1 MKLFLSVD
9 MEGISGIVDNTYINP
24 DAGVNYQRG
33 RQFMTDDANA
43 VIEAA
48 FEAGATEIL
57 VADSHNT
64 MNNILWESLHP
75 KAKLLAGSP
84 RNYSMVHG
92 LDDTFDAALFIGYHT
107 RQGVP
112 GVLSHTMSGVIRN
125 LYINGRVV
133 GEFGFNAAYAGVYQ
147 VPVIMVSGDD
157 LVAEEAKEL
166 IPGIATAV
174 VKKAISRTAAI
185 CLSREEATAELKKQT
200 KLALGNIKQIAPFQ
214 TAVPMEMALQFCH
227 AGQAEMAA
235 IVPGSRYETETGT
248 VYYTAHD
255 QHDLY
260 TTMRAM
266 LNLAAGA
273 EFF

>member
-1 MKLFLSVD
+1 MKVFLSVD
-9 MEGISGIVDNTYINP
+9 MEGISGIVDNTYTNP

-33 RQFMTDDANA
+33 RKFMTDDANA

-48 FEAGATEIL
+48 LEAGATEIV

-75 KAKLLAGSP
+75 KGKLLAGSP
-84 RNYSMVHG
+84 RNSSMMQE
-92 LDDTFDAALFIGYHT
+92 LDESFDAALFVGYHT

-125 LYINGRVV
+125 LYINGSVV
-133 GEFGFNAAYAGVYQ
+133 GEFGFNAYYAGWFN
-147 VPVIMVSGDD
+147 VPVVMVSGDD
-157 LVAEEAKEL
+157 LIAEEAQDL
-166 IPGIATAV
+166 IPGIPTAV
-174 VKKAISRTAAI
+174 VKRAVSRTAAL
-185 CLSREEATAELKKQT
+185 CLSREEATARLKQQT
-200 KLALGNIKQIAPFQ
+200 KLALSKIGQIAPL
-214 TAVPMEMALQFCH
+214 TTTVPMEMAIQFSH

-235 IVPGSRYETETGT
+235 IVPGSRYETETST
-248 VYYTAHD
+248 LYYTAQD
-255 QHDLY
+255 PHDLY
-260 TTMRAM
+260 KTMRAM

>member
-1 MKLFLSVD
+1 MKVFLSVD

-48 FEAGATEIL
+48 IEAGATEIL

-75 KAKLLAGSP
+75 KAQLLAGSP
-84 RNYSMVHG
+84 RDCSMVHG
-92 LDDTFDAALFIGYHT
+92 LDDSFDAALFIGYHT

-125 LYINGRVV
+125 LTINGRLV
-133 GEFGFNAAYAGVYQ
+133 GEFGFNAIYAGLYH
-147 VPVIMVSGDD
+147 VPVVMVSGDD
-157 LVAEEAKEL
+157 LVAKEARKL
-166 IPGIATAV
+166 VPDIATAV
-174 VKKAISRTAAI
+174 VKKAVSRTAAH
-185 CLSREEATAELKKQT
+185 CLSRGEATAELKKQT
-200 KLALGNIKQIAPFQ
+200 KLALSKAKQIAPVQ
-214 TAVPMEMALQFCH
+214 TAMPLEMGIQFSH
-227 AGQAEMAA
+227 TGQAEMAA

-255 QHDLY
+255 PRDMY
-260 TTMRAM
+260 KTMRAM
-266 LNLAAGA
+266 LNLASEA

>member
-24 DAGVNYQRG
+24 DTGNNYQRG

-48 FEAGATEIL
+48 LEWGVKEIV

-75 KAKLLAGSP
+75 KARLLAGSP
-84 RNYSMVHG
+84 RDYSMVQG
-92 LDDTFDAALFIGYHT
+92 LDDSFDAAMFIGYHT

-125 LYINGRVV
+125 LYINGRVM
-133 GEFGFNAAYAGVYQ
+133 GEFGFNAVYAGLYQ
-147 VPVIMVSGDD
+147 VPVIMVSGDNRI
-157 LVAEEAKEL
+157 AEEAREL
-166 IPGIATAV
+166 IPGISTAV
-174 VKKAISRTAAI
+174 VKQAVSRTSAL
-185 CLSREEATAELKKQT
+185 CLSREDATAELKQKT
-200 KLALGNIKQIAPFQ
+200 KEALSNLQQIEPLK
-214 TAVPMEMALQFCH
+214 TEKPLEMAIQFSH

-235 IVPGSRYETETGT
+235 IVPGTRYESETGT
-248 VYYTAHD
+248 VYYNAAD

-260 TTMRAM
+260 KTMRAM
-266 LNLAAGA
+266 INLAAGV